1 MGAKILIAPS
11 ARNDLRDI
19 VAFAALHNPAA
30 AERLGFA
37 LVARAESLAAFPDRG
52 RVVPEYNDPQLREL
66 LHLSY
71 RVIYRINQAV
81 QTVEVVRFWHAARGF
96 PRLPLAGEPL

>member
-1 MGAKILIAPS
+1 MGAQVLIAPS

-19 VAFAALHNPAA
+19 VSFAALHNSDA

-37 LVARAESLAAFPDRG
+37 LIARAELLAQFPQRG
-52 RVVPEYNDPQLREL
+52 RVVPEYDDPRLREV

-71 RVIYRINQAV
+71 RVIYRLNEVA

-96 PRLPLAGEPL
+96 PHLPPVG

>member
-1 MGAKILIAPS
+1 MGAKVLLAPS

-19 VAFAALHNPAA
+19 VSFAALHDPAA

-37 LVARAESLAAFPDRG
+37 LIARAESLAQFPQRG
-52 RVVPEYNDPQLREL
+52 RVVPEYHDARLREV

-71 RVIYRINQAV
+71 RVIYRVNEAV
-81 QTVEVVRFWHAARGF
+81 QKVEIVRFWHAARGF
-96 PRLPLAGEPL
+96 PHLPPEQPR

>member
-1 MGAKILIAPS
+1 MGAQIIIGPS

-19 VAFAALHNPAA
+19 VAFAALHSPDA

-37 LVARAESLAAFPDRG
+37 LIARAESLAQFPQRG
-52 RVVPEYNDPQLREL
+52 RVVPEYNDPRLREI

-71 RVIYRINQAV
+71 RVIYRINEAA
-81 QTVEVVRFWHAARGF
+81 QTIEVVRFWHAARGF
-96 PRLPLAGEPL
+96 PHLPPAG

>member
-1 MGAKILIAPS
+1 MGTQIIIAPS

-19 VAFAALHNPAA
+19 VAFAALHNPDA

-37 LVARAESLAAFPDRG
+37 LIARAESLAQFPQRG
-52 RVVPEYNDPQLREL
+52 RVVPEYHDPRLREI

-71 RVIYRINQAV
+71 RVIYRLNEAA
-81 QTVEVVRFWHAARGF
+81 QTIEVVRFWHAARGF
-96 PRLPLAGEPL
+96 PHLPPAG

>member
-1 MGAKILIAPS
+1 MGAQVLIAPS
-11 ARNDLRDI
+11 ASNDLRDI
-19 VAFAALHNPAA
+19 VSFAALHNPDA

-37 LVARAESLAAFPDRG
+37 LITRAESLAQFPQRG
-52 RVVPEYNDPQLREL
+52 RVVPEYDNSRLREV

-71 RVIYRINQAV
+71 RVIYRLNEAK

-96 PRLPLAGEPL
+96 PHLPSTG

>member
-1 MGAKILIAPS
+1 MGAKIFIAPS

-19 VAFAALHNPAA
+19 VAFAALHDPDA

-37 LVARAESLAAFPDRG
+37 LIARAESLADFPKRG
-52 RVVPEYNDPQLREL
+52 RVVPEYGNPQLREL

-71 RVIYRINQAV
+71 RVIYRLNESKQS
-81 QTVEVVRFWHAARGF
+81 VEVVRFWHAARGF
-96 PRLPLAGEPL
+96 PQLPLGE

>member
-1 MGAKILIAPS
+1 MGSPIIIAPS

-19 VAFAALHNPAA
+19 VAFAALRNPDA

-37 LVARAESLAAFPDRG
+37 LIARAESLAQFPLRG
-52 RVVPEYNDPQLREL
+52 RVVPEYNDPRLREV

-71 RVIYRINQAV
+71 RVIYRFNAAA
-81 QTVEVVRFWHAARGF
+81 QTVEVIRFWHAARGF
-96 PRLPLAGEPL
+96 PHLPPTT

>member
-1 MGAKILIAPS
+1 MGSQIIIAPS

-19 VAFAALHNPAA
+19 VAFAALHNPDA

-37 LVARAESLAAFPDRG
+37 LIARAESLAQFPQRG
-52 RVVPEYNDPQLREL
+52 RVVTEYDDPRLREV

-71 RVIYRINQAV
+71 RVIYRLNEAA
-81 QTVEVVRFWHAARGF
+81 QTIEVVRFWHAARGF
-96 PRLPLAGEPL
+96 PHLPPTE

>member
-1 MGAKILIAPS
+1 MGAKIFIAPS

-19 VAFAALHNPAA
+19 VAFAALHNPDA

-37 LVARAESLAAFPDRG
+37 LIARAESLAQFPQRG
-52 RVVPEYNDPQLREL
+52 RVVPEYNDPRLREV

-71 RVIYRINQAV
+71 RVIYRLNEPAQAI
-81 QTVEVVRFWHAARGF
+81 EVVRFWHAARGF
-96 PRLPLAGEPL
+96 PHIPVGK

>member
-1 MGAKILIAPS
+1 MGAKIVIAPS

-19 VAFAALHNPAA
+19 VAFVALHNPDA

-37 LVARAESLAAFPDRG
+37 LIARAESLAQFSQRG
-52 RVVPEYNDPQLREL
+52 RVVPEYGDPCLREI

-71 RVIYRINQAV
+71 RVIYRLKKAAQI
-81 QTVEVVRFWHAARGF
+81 VEVVRFWHAARGF
-96 PRLPLAGEPL
+96 PRIPSEG

>member
-19 VAFAALHNPAA
+19 VAFAALHDVDA

-37 LVARAESLAAFPDRG
+37 LITRAESLAQFPQRG
-52 RVVPEYNDPQLREL
+52 RVVPEYGDPQLREI

-71 RVIYRINQAV
+71 RVIYRVNETA

-96 PRLPLAGEPL
+96 PHLPPER

>member
-1 MGAKILIAPS
+1 MGAKIIIAPS
-11 ARNDLRDI
+11 ARTDLRAI
-19 VAFAALHNPAA
+19 VEFVALHDPVA

-37 LVARAESLAAFPDRG
+37 LIARAESLAQFPQRG
-52 RVVPEYNDPQLREL
+52 RVVPEYRDPLLREV

-71 RVIYRINQAV
+71 RVIYRLKDED

-96 PRLPLAGEPL
+96 PRIPRQG